1 MKPGDLVIVRPFPSY
16 YPAFLTES
24 EKLVGMSGVIVER
37 APTNHGDPDESWIVL
52 IDNKLLEFGTEE
64 LELKSE

>member
-1 MKPGDLVIVRPFPSY
+1 
-16 YPAFLTES
+16 
-24 EKLVGMSGVIVER
+24 MSGVIVER
-37 APTNHGDPDESWIVL
+37 APSHHGDPDESWIVL

>member
-16 YPAFLTES
+16 YPTFLTES

>member
-16 YPAFLTES
+16 YPTFLTES

-37 APTNHGDPDESWIVL
+37 AQSHHGDPDESWIVL